1 MENLSRDDVEIIKCY
16 VNNAINDNDCDIL
29 GLWEKY
35 SQISNYDVYEVQV
48 LDHQMNKQKFVF
60 CSISTVQTINVI

>member
-1 MENLSRDDVEIIKCY
+1 MIMI
-16 VNNAINDNDCDIL
+16 ACDIL

-35 SQISNYDVYEVQV
+35 SQISNYTVYEVQV
-48 LDHQMNKQKFVF
+48 LDHQMNKQKFVL